1 MTYYVKSKR
10 HRKFFKLDEEEEAI
24 KWDKEHSSQKQKGRV
39 SLTILTDAQAK
50 DAEAAIAELPAGRT
64 LLESVR
70 KAWAFESKASISTLK
85 KEYLA
90 SLEPFVGKEHLSHVD
105 GRLKSFER
113 SFDSFT
119 DATPDALIKYLR
131 ERGCNKTVAHYRSTL
146 DDFFK
151 YCIRKDEVKANPF
164 DKILD
169 GDIMKNEAP
178 KEVEFLNTEQTY
190 RLLLYLICK
199 HPKHLKFFILA
210 LFAGVRVGE
219 VQRMKESYIDYGTH
233 SIIFPAEIV
242 KGRRHKK
249 KSWHVQDYEPVL
261 FEWLKSQTNLRCF
274 QMQKRWPFAVSKI
287 LVYGEGINWSIK
299 FHSTELGSASGFI
312 RTFWQG
318 YYSRP
323 NPLGPNDI
331 RSIHSRSNFNLAFQ
345 NDAGL
350 LRYINTKRKPSW
362 LRLSRYNPLS
372 GSAKRAS
379 YGGEIF
385 TQDDLSQAEKD
396 NIFELS
402 GNNRNYRYSLNDD
415 GYSGMSDR
423 DLVDA
428 HRNAEA
434 AKNNAAGRKI
444 VDEWLRRRGY
454 EKGAH
459 GTCKA
464 A

>member
-1 MTYYVKSKR
+1 MSINKGIYNGVEQYYVTYYVKSKR

-39 SLTILTDAQAK
+39 SLTVLTDAQAK

-70 KAWAFESKASISTLK
+70 KAWEFESKASISTLK

-90 SLEPFVGKEHLSHVD
+90 SLEPFVGKEHLCHVK

-113 SFDSFT
+113 SFGSFT
-119 DATPDALIKYLR
+119 DATPDALIRYLR
-131 ERGCNKTVAHYRSTL
+131 ERGCNKTVAHYRSML
-146 DDFFK
+146 NDFFR
-151 YCIRKDEVKANPF
+151 YCLRKDAIKANPL

-219 VQRMKESYIDYGTH
+219 VQRMKESYIDYDTQ

-261 FEWLKSQTNLRCF
+261 FEWLNLL
-274 QMQKRWPFAVSKI
+274 KGKAI
-287 LVYGEGINWSIK
+287 I
-299 FHSTELGSASGFI
+299 
-312 RTFWQG
+312 
-318 YYSRP
+318 RP
-323 NPLGPNDI
+323 NNVKRTQMGKDLGLPG
-331 RSIHSRSNFNLAFQ
+331 NFARHTFATKHLSLYKDAERTRFITRHDRKETLENKYFGALEPKEVARAFF
-345 NDAGL
+345 NITPDALVKWVKRLKKEDYEAVAGGNVAQKDFSKHLKGL
-350 LRYINTKRKPSW
+350 PSD
-362 LRLSRYNPLS
+362 
-372 GSAKRAS
+372 K
-379 YGGEIF
+379 
-385 TQDDLSQAEKD
+385 
-396 NIFELS
+396 
-402 GNNRNYRYSLNDD
+402 
-415 GYSGMSDR
+415 
-423 DLVDA
+423 
-428 HRNAEA
+428 
-434 AKNNAAGRKI
+434 
-444 VDEWLRRRGY
+444 
-454 EKGAH
+454 
-459 GTCKA
+459 
-464 A
+464 